1 MIHFFKR
8 YAQVKAEVDML
19 EADIE
24 MTVKERQRISNRGY
38 DMNTWLHQLD
48 RIQKNIDEM
57 CERVDIKKEYIKKA
71 DDAMRTLYGLEYQI
85 ARMKYIDGK
94 NLYEIAEELG
104 YSYDH
109 IRRAHSQLVKSCH
122 NDDTEMKESS

>member
-8 YAQVKAEVDML
+8 YAQVKAEVEML
-19 EADIE
+19 EADID
-24 MTVKERQRISNRGY
+24 MTVKERQRINKRGY
-38 DMNTWLHQLD
+38 DMNTWVNQVD
-48 RIQKNIDEM
+48 RIQKSIEEM
-57 CERVDIKKEYIKKA
+57 SERVDIKKEYLKKA
-71 DDAMRTLYGLEYQI
+71 DRAMKSLYGLEYQI

-122 NDDTEMKESS
+122 NDDTAMKESS